1 MTDTESAKPLLVFTI
16 PLGNALEVAACF
28 SYPNIPGS
36 SESLCDT
43 IMHWVTQSLD
53 RDGLIAQGVSA
64 RIETDR
70 WTYTLYLSGSAAVS
84 NQLLQYTKVL
94 PQFLTNCGVGI
105 LDIGTVVEANPS
117 IWDPQN
123 NGWRPMFPMGLPLI
137 NQRSAQLFH
146 YPPMNLLDPS
156 RDYLDDAVPT
166 RWAELLQANGMA
178 NMSDIVLMERL
189 IDCAPVAAGDDQG
202 TYISQVLTPIDY
214 FKDYQLAQFALML
227 PPSEA
232 NPAFT
237 IPLIVCGGPPRAV
250 FSSLFNVT
258 LGVNQ
263 ALNVSIV
270 PGLTTP
276 VLGANHPYY
285 FYAQAQ
291 GFATVGD
298 GKMIAATCPKAQG
311 IMQQDLVAARWQM
324 VMATDPSQDSAAVLA
339 DCTSYWNA
347 PAQAATI
354 CAMVQ
359 HEGTLFYP
367 TGTPA
372 VFTFNTSLA
381 QGALF
386 CEENANNP
394 CAG

>member
-1 MTDTESAKPLLVFTI
+1 MTDTESAKPLLVFTV

-64 RIETDR
+64 RIETDSL
-70 WTYTLYLSGSAAVS
+70 TYTLYLSGSAAVS

-94 PQFLTNCGVGI
+94 PQFLTNCGLGI
-105 LDIGTVVEANPS
+105 LDMGNVIEANPA
-117 IWDPQN
+117 IWDPQK

-227 PPSEA
+227 TPSEA

-386 CEENANNP
+386 CDENANNP

>member
-1 MTDTESAKPLLVFTI
+1 MSCPDDETPDLVFTV
-16 PLGNALEVAACF
+16 PLGNAVELAAYF

-36 SESLCDT
+36 TESLRHT

-64 RIETDR
+64 KIETDS
-70 WTYTLYLSGSAAVS
+70 WTYTLYLSGSAVVS
-84 NQLLQYTKVL
+84 GQLLQYTKVL
-94 PQFLTNCGVGI
+94 PQFIANCTLGI
-105 LDIGTVVEANPS
+105 TDMFNVIEANPA
-117 IWDPQN
+117 IWDPQK
-123 NGWRPMFPMGLPLI
+123 NGWRPMFPMGLPLV

-166 RWAELLQANGMA
+166 RWAELLQANGMTD
-178 NMSDIVLMERL
+178 MSDIVLMERL
-189 IDCAPVAAGDDQG
+189 IDCAPIAAGDDQG

-214 FKDYQLAQFALML
+214 YKDYQLAQFALL
-227 PPSEA
+227 LTASA
-232 NPAFT
+232 TNPGFT

-250 FSSLFNVT
+250 FSSLFGVT

-263 ALNVSIV
+263 AMRVNIV
-270 PGLTTP
+270 PGMTTP

-291 GFATVGD
+291 GFSTVGD

-324 VMATDPSQDSAAVLA
+324 LMATDPTQDPVAVLSA
-339 DCTSYWNA
+339 CTSYWSA
-347 PAQAATI
+347 PAQAAAI

-381 QGALF
+381 QGAAF
-386 CEENANNP
+386 CQANGNNP

>member
-1 MTDTESAKPLLVFTI
+1 MTDTESAKPLLVFTV

-105 LDIGTVVEANPS
+105 LDMENVIEANPA
-117 IWDPQN
+117 IWDPQK

-227 PPSEA
+227 TPSEA

-298 GKMIAATCPKAQG
+298 GQMIAATCPKAQG

>member
-1 MTDTESAKPLLVFTI
+1 MTDTESAKPLLVFTV

-105 LDIGTVVEANPS
+105 LDMENVIEANPA
-117 IWDPQN
+117 IWDPQK

-227 PPSEA
+227 TPSEA

-339 DCTSYWNA
+339 NCTSYWNA

>member
-1 MTDTESAKPLLVFTI
+1 MTDTESAKPLLVFTV

-105 LDIGTVVEANPS
+105 LDMENVIEANPA
-117 IWDPQN
+117 IWDPQK

-227 PPSEA
+227 TPSEA

>member
-105 LDIGTVVEANPS
+105 LDMENVIEANPA
-117 IWDPQN
+117 IWDPQK

-227 PPSEA
+227 TPSEA